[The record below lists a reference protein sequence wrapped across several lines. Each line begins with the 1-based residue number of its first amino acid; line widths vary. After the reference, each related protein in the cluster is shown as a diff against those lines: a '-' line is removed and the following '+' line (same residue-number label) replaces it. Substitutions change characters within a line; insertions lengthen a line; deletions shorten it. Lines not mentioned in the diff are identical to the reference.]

1 MKNLCEYKHLFF
13 DLDDTLTQSKSPIEK
28 EMKDVLARS
37 GKDIIVVSG
46 AEIGRIAVQT
56 DNFPAYYLGQNGNDA
71 VDNTGK
77 RLWQDFLTPQEKAAI
92 LRHNSQLIS
101 LADWYIQNPA
111 DLVDDR
117 GCQISLSTIG
127 HHEDIVRKKT
137 FDPHS
142 HVRLAMLE
150 QYPFVSDIVEVKIG
164 GTTTFDY
171 FRKGA
176 HKGANVARLIAALGW
191 NKDACVYFGDKLHSG
206 GNDETV
212 VGVIDTIPVDSHEHT
227 LALLQE
233 AFGKT

>member
-1 MKNLCEYKHLFF
+1 MKNLDIYKHLFF
-13 DLDDTLTQSKSPIEK
+13 DLDDTLTLSKSPIEQ

-46 AEIGRIAVQT
+46 AENARIGVQT
-56 DNFPAYYLGQNGNDA
+56 DSFPAYYLGQNGNDS
-71 VDNTGK
+71 VDNSGK
-77 RLWQDFLTPQEKAAI
+77 RLWQDFLTPAEKAII
-92 LRHNSQLIS
+92 LRHNSQLLS
-101 LADWYIQNPA
+101 LADWYIQNAA
-111 DLVDDR
+111 DIIDDR
-117 GCQISLSTIG
+117 GCQISFSTIG
-127 HHEDIVRKKT
+127 HHEDIIRKKT

-150 QYPFVSDIVEVKIG
+150 RFPFVSDIVEVKIG

-176 HKGANVARLIAALGW
+176 HKGANVARLIQHLGW
-191 NKDACVYFGDKLHSG
+191 NTEECVYFGDKLHEG

-212 VGVIDTIPVDSHEHT
+212 VGIIDTIPVTSHEHT

-233 AFGKT
+233 AFGNT